1 MAKTTYEYKQVNLPE
16 EACDYMRALHEE
28 MMDLTGLSERKIRKA
43 DIWLAAL
50 SSFNEQSNEKQLE
63 ILRSLGVDC

>member
-1 MAKTTYEYKQVNLPE
+1 VAKTTYEYKQVNLPE
-16 EACDYMRALHEE
+16 EAASYMQGIHKE
-28 MMDLTGLSERKIRKA
+28 MMKLTGLGERQVRKA

-50 SSFNEQSNEKQLE
+50 ASFNEQSNEKQLE

>member
-16 EACDYMRALHEE
+16 EASTYMQELHKE
-28 MMDLTGLSERKIRKA
+28 MIKLTGLGERKIRKA

>member
-1 MAKTTYEYKQVNLPE
+1 MAKTTYEYKQANLPK
-16 EACDYMRALHEE
+16 EACDHMQALHKE
-28 MMDLTGLSERKIRKA
+28 MMDLTGLGERKVRKA